1 MVNLKI
7 EIYNDFQN
15 YYFANPCSHRLKGAC
30 LTMKENKLLSYIAM
44 LTPEQIEKLVNQ
56 LPRLTS
62 LLSEQAPLCHQ
73 EPSSQNQQAV

>member
-1 MVNLKI
+1 MFSERFI
-7 EIYNDFQN
+7 
-15 YYFANPCSHRLKGAC
+15 ANIDSHRLKGAC
-30 LTMKENKLLSYIAM
+30 IKMKENQLLTYISS

-73 EPSSQNQQAV
+73 EQSSQNQ